1 MQVFLLP
8 KNICKKGIR
17 IEYIMFICYD
27 RRKWKEHSHMRRKS
41 AGKKLMAV
49 LIAGKPGADS
59 GRADSGGRNGT
70 RG

>member
-1 MQVFLLP
+1 
-8 KNICKKGIR
+8 
-17 IEYIMFICYD
+17 
-27 RRKWKEHSHMRRKS
+27 MRRKS

-49 LIAGKPGADS
+49 LIAASLAADS